1 MMSSILA
8 QPPYVTMIILFVSLV
23 MSFFS
28 SLINIKFVPKEHREK
43 VKAMQR
49 KISALT
55 KEKKENMKKAKSE
68 GDKKLLRKA
77 QKQEKR
83 LLQLQSQA
91 LSLQSK
97 QMRVLPITMV
107 VFFVVWA
114 LLTGNLL
121 IFNLY
126 DSPFYEP
133 SIPVAYLPWLN
144 GVMPLNL
151 FSWYFICSILFSTLS
166 SRIFGL
172 TGGTD

>member
-1 MMSSILA
+1 MSSFLA
-8 QPPYVTMIILFVSLV
+8 QPPFVTIIVLFVSLV

-28 SLINIKFVPKEHREK
+28 SLINIKFVPKEHRQK
-43 VKAMQR
+43 VKALQR

-55 KEKKENMKKAKSE
+55 KEKNENMKKAKSE

-91 LSLQSK
+91 LSLSSK
-97 QMRVLPITMV
+97 QFRVFPITMA
-107 VFFVVWA
+107 VFFIVWL

-121 IFNLY
+121 FFKLFE
-126 DSPFYEP
+126 SPFYEP
-133 SIPVAYLPWLN
+133 TIPVAYLPWLD
-144 GVMPLNL
+144 GVLPLNL
-151 FSWYFICSILFSTLS
+151 FSWYFICSILFSTLF

>member
-1 MMSSILA
+1 MVSFLA
-8 QPPYVTMIILFVSLV
+8 QPPVITLIVLLV
-23 MSFFS
+23 ALAMSFCS
-28 SLINIKFVPKEHREK
+28 SMINIKFVPKEHRQK
-43 VKAMQR
+43 VKALQK
-49 KISALT
+49 KIAALT
-55 KEKKENMKKAKSE
+55 KEKKENMTTAKST

-77 QKQEKR
+77 QKQEKQ

-91 LSLQSK
+91 LSLSSK

-133 SIPVAYLPWLN
+133 SIPVAFLPWLD
-144 GVMPLNL
+144 GVMPLTL
-151 FSWYFICSILFSTLS
+151 FNWYFVCSILFSTLF

>member
-1 MMSSILA
+1 MVSFLA
-8 QPPYVTMIILFVSLV
+8 QPPYITIIIVCVSVV

-28 SLINIKFVPKEHREK
+28 SMINIKFVPKEHRQK
-43 VKAMQR
+43 VKALQK

-55 KEKKENMKKAKSE
+55 KEKNENMKTAKDT

-77 QKQEKR
+77 QKQEKQ

-91 LSLQSK
+91 LSLSSK

-107 VFFVVWA
+107 VFFVVWL
-114 LLTGNLL
+114 LLTGNILGIAL
-121 IFNLY
+121 F
-126 DSPFYEP
+126 DSPLYEP
-133 SIPVAYLPWLN
+133 SIPVAYLPWLD
-144 GVMPLNL
+144 GVMSLNL
-151 FSWYFICSILFSTLS
+151 FSWYFICSLMCSTLF

>member
-1 MMSSILA
+1 MSSFLA
-8 QPPYVTMIILFVSLV
+8 QPPYITMIVLFVSLV

-43 VKAMQR
+43 VKALQR
-49 KISALT
+49 KIAALT
-55 KEKKENMKKAKSE
+55 KEKNENMKKAKSE

-77 QKQEKR
+77 QKQEK
-83 LLQLQSQA
+83 LLLKLQSQA
-91 LSLQSK
+91 LSLSSK
-97 QMRVLPITMV
+97 QMRVFPITMV

-121 IFNLY
+121 IFKLFE
-126 DSPFYEP
+126 SPFIGP
-133 SIPVAYLPWLN
+133 DPVAYLPWLN
-144 GVMPLNL
+144 GVLPLNL
-151 FSWYFICSILFSTLS
+151 FSWYFICSILSSTLF

>member
-1 MMSSILA
+1 MVSFLA
-8 QPPYVTMIILFVSLV
+8 QPPYITIIVLFVALV
-23 MSFFS
+23 MSFTS
-28 SLINIKFVPKEHREK
+28 SLINIKFMPKEHRQK
-43 VKAMQR
+43 VRALQR
-49 KISALT
+49 RIAALT

-77 QKQEKR
+77 QKQEKQ

-91 LSLQSK
+91 LSLSSK
-97 QMRVLPITMV
+97 QFRVFPITMV

-151 FSWYFICSILFSTLS
+151 FSWYFICSILFSTLF